1 MSGVLHR
8 YAAFTTNAN
17 GGNPAGIWIGESLP
31 PEAEMQRIAAGLG
44 YPETIFV
51 SPARGLERKVRYY
64 APTKEMDF
72 CGHATIATG
81 VLFGETLGAGDYRI
95 ETKVGEVPLNVRRR
109 NGRWEASLTS
119 VTPRHEPAPA
129 ELLAEALAALRWR
142 EDEIDPALGPA
153 RIFAGNWHLLIA
165 ARTAERLAALDYDFE
180 RMKALMLA
188 DGLATLQL
196 ARPAGKPLAKWLQWS
211 MLGLGGFVHGLFGT
225 GGPMIVYVVRRRL
238 ADKRAFRSTLA
249 VLWLVL
255 NIGLLSKFALAGWS
269 DALHPEEKAHGVH
282 VGLVLPG
289 FVVTEGFPQ
298 RELTG
303 NALTRWAV
311 STPDKVAGAIMVAG
325 PGGKAER
332 YVPRPYWLAAAA
344 RIIAPRLVRRGASAK
359 ALTPEIRTRD

>member
-44 YPETIFV
+44 YPETIFD

-196 ARPAGKPLAKWLQWS
+196 VWKERPDLYHARDPFAG
-211 MLGLGGFVHGLFGT
+211 G
-225 GGPMIVYVVRRRL
+225 
-238 ADKRAFRSTLA
+238 
-249 VLWLVL
+249 
-255 NIGLLSKFALAGWS
+255 
-269 DALHPEEKAHGVH
+269 
-282 VGLVLPG
+282 GLVEDPATGSGAAAFGGYLRDAGHLQAPAD
-289 FVVTEGFPQ
+289 VVILQGETMGRPSRLEVSIPASGGIVVS
-298 RELTG
+298 G
-303 NALTRWAV
+303 NAV
-311 STPDKVAGAIMVAG
+311 PIEGGA
-325 PGGKAER
+325 
-332 YVPRPYWLAAAA
+332 
-344 RIIAPRLVRRGASAK
+344 
-359 ALTPEIRTRD
+359 

>member
-95 ETKVGEVPLNVRRR
+95 ETKVGEVPLNFRRR

-196 ARPAGKPLAKWLQWS
+196 VWKERPDLYHARDPFAG
-211 MLGLGGFVHGLFGT
+211 G
-225 GGPMIVYVVRRRL
+225 
-238 ADKRAFRSTLA
+238 
-249 VLWLVL
+249 
-255 NIGLLSKFALAGWS
+255 
-269 DALHPEEKAHGVH
+269 
-282 VGLVLPG
+282 GLVEDPATGSGAAAFGGYLRDAGHLQAPAD
-289 FVVTEGFPQ
+289 VVILQGETMGRPSRLEVSIPASGGIVVS
-298 RELTG
+298 G
-303 NALTRWAV
+303 NAV
-311 STPDKVAGAIMVAG
+311 PIEGGA
-325 PGGKAER
+325 
-332 YVPRPYWLAAAA
+332 
-344 RIIAPRLVRRGASAK
+344 
-359 ALTPEIRTRD
+359 